1 MLTLTGSA
9 NGSSEND
16 PDEAMDDVDDVD
28 IDGDADPDGDGE
40 GDDDNDENE
49 EDEEEQ
55 DQDDNQDPFSDSPS
69 QSQSHSRMQSRP
81 ETSDYS
87 PLPAGG
93 LTSSLDLTV
102 PLHRPPT
109 SQPHPTVL
117 LTSPSPPRPSDGQST
132 ILFRPTVRPEAL
144 NAPVYDIVPTIAA
157 PHSTSINA
165 ITATPDMRWVF
176 TGGADGYIRKFNWID
191 TVNGKVMLT
200 VAQRHPFVDSVTK
213 AGVLMSYWENE
224 ELQCE

>member
-1 MLTLTGSA
+1 M
-9 NGSSEND
+9 E
-16 PDEAMDDVDDVD
+16 DVDNADN
-28 IDGDADPDGDGE
+28 DGDADPDGDAE
-40 GDDDNDENE
+40 VDDNDDDND

-69 QSQSHSRMQSRP
+69 QSHSHSRMQSRP
-81 ETSDYS
+81 ATSDHS

-93 LTSSLDLTV
+93 STSSQGSADLNG

-117 LTSPSPPRPSDGQST
+117 LTSPSPRRTSDTQAT
-132 ILFRPTVRPEAL
+132 TPFRPTVRPEAL
-144 NAPVYDIVPTIAA
+144 SAPVYDIVPTIAA

-165 ITATPDMRWVF
+165 VTTTPDMRWVF
-176 TGGADGYIRKFNWID
+176 SGGADGYIRKFNWID
-191 TVNGKVMLT
+191 TANGKVMLT

-224 ELQCE
+224 ELQCL